1 MNERKNERER
11 EREKE
16 RERIFFS
23 HHDYNRFDLQ
33 LSVRKDGVSI

>member
-1 MNERKNERER
+1 MKERTR

-16 RERIFFS
+16 RERERENFFF

-33 LSVRKDGVSI
+33 LSARKDGVSI